1 MIARAMIAQA
11 RVPVALAA
19 ALLIGGCAAGG
30 AGRNGDAP
38 GAPRGGNSETVPFD
52 SATVFLWRF
61 EETGGTRVVGE
72 GPDAVTGTV
81 GTETRPDLGR
91 VGGGRRFTRSIDS
104 FAWSAYAPRLEA
116 TREMT
121 IEAWI
126 RVDAF
131 GQYEDTPIAGR
142 WNPANADQS
151 WLLAVGGENLEPPLA
166 ALPSPGYHKDLIQ
179 TGFQN
184 RSLGRLMFAFQ
195 PERASLT
202 RAYFS
207 NERIEVDRWTHVAAV
222 FDSKVLRLYLNGE
235 LDAQFAVG
243 EGIRATSAP
252 LLVGNL
258 FDPRDLTSFGGD
270 LRVGDQA
277 DRNPYYAFQG
287 VIDELRLSRVARAE
301 FPNVR

>member
-1 MIARAMIAQA
+1 MRALA
-11 RVPVALAA
+11 RVPVVLAV
-19 ALLIGGCAAGG
+19 ALLIGGCAGG
-30 AGRNGDAP
+30 AARTGGAAAPKPRSDGSDA
-38 GAPRGGNSETVPFD
+38 VPYD

-61 EETGGTRVVGE
+61 EETGGTRVNGE
-72 GPDAVTGTV
+72 GPNPVTGTT

-91 VGGGRRFTRSIDS
+91 VGGARRFTHSIDS
-104 FAWSAYAPRLEA
+104 FAWSAYAPGLE
-116 TREMT
+116 TPREMT

-142 WNPANADQS
+142 WNPTNADQS
-151 WLLAVGGENLEPPLA
+151 WLLAVGGQNLTPPLA
-166 ALPSPGYHKDLIQ
+166 ALPSPGYHNDLLP

-184 RSLGRLMFAFQ
+184 RSVGRLMFAFQ

-207 NERIEVDRWTHVAAV
+207 NERIEVDRWTHVAAT
-222 FDSKVLRLYLNGE
+222 FDSKVVRLYLNGRV
-235 LDAQFAVG
+235 DAQYAVG
-243 EGIRATSAP
+243 EGIRPTSAP

-258 FDPRDLTSFGGD
+258 FDSRDLTSFGGD

-287 VIDELRLSRVARAE
+287 VIDELRLSRVARTE
-301 FPNVR
+301 FPYVR